1 MWEQS
6 KAAKRRFYD
15 GNFHS
20 RYFAGHGIDIGGAP
34 DPLSQYIGIFP
45 KMLSVRIWDLK
56 DGDAR
61 YMTGVPDN
69 QFDFLHSSHCLEDIE
84 EPYEAMNQWIR
95 IVKPGGFLIIT
106 VPDEDLYE
114 QGHWPSRFNPAH
126 KRTFTIYKKTSWS
139 LKSVNVLDLL
149 IHFSDRTQI
158 EKIQVQRDFFREAL
172 AAQGADQT
180 RTPVAECCIEFI
192 LQKR

>member
-6 KAAKRRFYD
+6 KSAKRRFYD

-45 KMLSVRIWDLK
+45 KMLSVRIWDLN

-61 YMTGVPDN
+61 YMNGVPDN

-84 EPYEAMNQWIR
+84 EPYDAMNHWIR
-95 IVKPGGFLIIT
+95 IVKPGGFLVIT

-114 QGHWPSRFNPAH
+114 QGHWPSRFNPMH
-126 KRTFTIYKKTSWS
+126 KWTFTIYKKASWS
-139 LKSVNVLDLL
+139 VKSVNLLDLL

-158 EKIQVQRDFFREAL
+158 EKIQIQRDFFREAL
-172 AAQGADQT
+172 VSQGTDQT